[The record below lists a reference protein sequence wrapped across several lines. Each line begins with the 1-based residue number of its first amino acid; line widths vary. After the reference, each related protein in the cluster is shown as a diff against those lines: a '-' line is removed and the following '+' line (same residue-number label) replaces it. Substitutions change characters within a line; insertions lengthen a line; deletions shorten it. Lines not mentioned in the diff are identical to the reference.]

1 MRISDWSSD
10 VCSSDLARRQK
21 AANLGGKIA
30 MPGGVDAALVGERQE
45 ILLAAEGPG
54 MHLQPGGMRVMNQT
68 RRLAPRSEPAAREG
82 HILVRADAVG
92 RGGTRLQPL
101 RHPPPGLAAR
111 GGGGRPIP

>member
-45 ILLAAEGPG
+45 IILAAEGPG

-68 RRLAPRSEPAAREG
+68 RRLAQRSETAARADHIDRKSSVEG
-82 HILVRADAVG
+82 KGGAVG
-92 RGGTRLQPL
+92 EIQ
-101 RHPPPGLAAR
+101 
-111 GGGGRPIP
+111 GGGVD